1 MRCDVDFGNSDM
13 RDFLTSLS
21 ERPPLLFEAKSGAD
35 CGVSF
40 GGEPTVYVH
49 NGVPSSESV
58 FHVRSLRSG
67 RLVREVVAPFPGYAF
82 HLLCS
87 LGMRLERD

>member
-1 MRCDVDFGNSDM
+1 M
-13 RDFLTSLS
+13 
-21 ERPPLLFEAKSGAD
+21 FEAKSGAD
-35 CGVSF
+35 CGISF

-67 RLVREVVAPFPGYAF
+67 RLVREVVASFPGCVFLILY
-82 HLLCS
+82 S
-87 LGMRLERD
+87 LGMRLGRG

>member
-1 MRCDVDFGNSDM
+1 M
-13 RDFLTSLS
+13 
-21 ERPPLLFEAKSGAD
+21 FEAKSGAD
-35 CGVSF
+35 CGISF

-67 RLVREVVAPFPGYAF
+67 RLVRKVIASFPGS
-82 HLLCS
+82 LLPPEIKKNTAG
-87 LGMRLERD
+87 LRD